1 MKIHLVPAAAGLVLL
16 AGVGVAT
23 ADQVIIT
30 PEQQT
35 VVREYVQRHPLAS
48 ISLLGVELN
57 VGSTLPDTVE
67 LHPIDVPDMEYR
79 YVVVDD
85 RTVLVDPGTRRIVQ
99 VID

>member
-1 MKIHLVPAAAGLVLL
+1 MKIHLVPAAAGLALL

-35 VVREYVQRHPLAS
+35 VVREYVERHPLAS

-57 VGSTLPDTVE
+57 VGSTLPETVE
-67 LHPIDVPDMEYR
+67 LHPIEVPDVEYR

>member
-1 MKIHLVPAAAGLVLL
+1 MKIHLVPAAGLALL

-35 VVREYVQRHPLAS
+35 VVREYVERHPLAS

-67 LHPIDVPDMEYR
+67 LHPIEVPDVEYR

>member
-23 ADQVIIT
+23 ADQVIVT

-35 VVREYVQRHPLAS
+35 VIREYVDRQPLAS

-67 LHPIDVPDMEYR
+67 LHPIDVPDVEYR
-79 YVVVDD
+79 YVIVDD
-85 RTVLVDPGTRRIVQ
+85 HTVLVDPGTRRIVQ

>member
-85 RTVLVDPGTRRIVQ
+85 RTVLV
-99 VID
+99 

>member
-16 AGVGVAT
+16 TGVGVAT
-23 ADQVIIT
+23 ADQVIVT

-35 VVREYVQRHPLAS
+35 VIREYVDRHPLAS

-57 VGSTLPDTVE
+57 VGSTLPATVE
-67 LHPIDVPDMEYR
+67 LHEVPDVEYR

-85 RTVLVDPGTRRIVQ
+85 RTVLVEPGTRRIVQ
-99 VID
+99 VIE